1 MMKVLMIVCFFYFRR
16 VPCNELLSFLG
27 LLSELESIGKE
38 SVVAKSK
45 GFFFQTCVPFR
56 FVLNLIELSGVESSK
71 QTFWAMEK

>member
-45 GFFFQTCVPFR
+45 GFFFPDLCSFSIR
-56 FVLNLIELSGVESSK
+56 VEPDRVEWSRV
-71 QTFWAMEK
+71 E